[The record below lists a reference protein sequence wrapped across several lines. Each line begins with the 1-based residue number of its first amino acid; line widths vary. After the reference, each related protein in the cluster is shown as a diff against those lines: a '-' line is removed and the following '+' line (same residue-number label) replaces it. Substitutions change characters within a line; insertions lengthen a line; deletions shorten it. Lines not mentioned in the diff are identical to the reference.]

1 MSESNHI
8 PKPSIGLW
16 VYRSLIR
23 VYPFAFRIRFEDELN
38 QILDTYIRNSHEKS
52 KKNAFL
58 DIWMLW
64 IPDLIISVV
73 GERLKEL
80 EIMMKKKT
88 NVSQIFAWVLVI
100 AWIVFVGLTFAR
112 VPLHFS
118 YTDPTL
124 WLLGKNPS
132 AEAYMALS
140 VSILFSP
147 FIALIL
153 AVLPF
158 ITINRPS
165 NASEVAEIHVLK
177 AKGFN
182 LVLIVTCS
190 TFAFLLLALLIAVKF
205 INL

>member
-8 PKPSIGLW
+8 PKPSIGLC

-23 VYPFAFRIRFEDELN
+23 AYPFAFRIRFEDEMN

-52 KKNAFL
+52 KKKELL

-73 GERLKEL
+73 SERLKEL
-80 EIMMKKKT
+80 ENMMKKNT
-88 NVSQIFAWVLVI
+88 TVSQIFSWVLVA

-112 VPLHFS
+112 IPLHFS

-132 AEAYMALS
+132 SEAYTALS

-158 ITINRPS
+158 FTINRPS
-165 NASEVAEIHVLK
+165 NTNEVAEIHILK
-177 AKGFN
+177 AKGFS
-182 LVLIVTCS
+182 LVLIVTCF
-190 TFAFLLLALLIAVKF
+190 TIAFLLLALLIAVKF
-205 INL
+205 FNL